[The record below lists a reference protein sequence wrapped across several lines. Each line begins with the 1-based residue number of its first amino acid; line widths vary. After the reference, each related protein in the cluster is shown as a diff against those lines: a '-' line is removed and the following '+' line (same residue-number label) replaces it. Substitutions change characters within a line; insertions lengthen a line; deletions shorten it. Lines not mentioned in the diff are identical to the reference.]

1 MVRIILTIMLLAAA
15 AAVPGSAFALT
26 LETPLSNPDGTSNFN
41 DPKYDRFKDNLSSDR
56 NGDGSNSGQ
65 PRGLTF
71 GSSNS
76 GLSFTLGPVQN
87 NNPFDNSRF
96 FRLGPPPTGPSQ

>member
-15 AAVPGSAFALT
+15 AALPGPAFALT
-26 LETPLSNPDGTSNFN
+26 LETPLTNPDGTSNFN
-41 DPKYDRFKDNLSSDR
+41 DPKYDRFKNNLSSDR
-56 NGDGSNSGQ
+56 NGDNTDGQ

-71 GSSNS
+71 GSPNN

-96 FRLGPPPTGPSQ
+96 FRLGPPPTGPNQ